1 MSKEKDNKSVKTK
14 NVKKKDDVETNIVE
28 KDTTIKNTN
37 KKVVTAEKTTDTKKK
52 VVSVSKKN
60 NVEDVSDKTKKVKTD
75 KVSAKETVDNFKKTT
90 KKKEEGISFRNSII
104 YQGVGRR
111 KSAVSRA
118 YLVQGTGKIEINGI
132 DYIKYFK
139 NKLVYYKVLQ
149 PLNLLLSKNDYNL
162 KINVFGGGFCGQV
175 EAIRLSIAICLSKV
189 KLENRAKLKELGY
202 LTTDSRVVE
211 RKKFGHKKA
220 RRSFQFTKR

>member
-1 MSKEKDNKSVKTK
+1 MSKEEDKKDINIKKKKTTVTGTDSKKSNSKNSSKKDEAVSTK
-14 NVKKKDDVETNIVE
+14 NVSKNSKDSTVKETV
-28 KDTTIKNTN
+28 KDS
-37 KKVVTAEKTTDTKKK
+37 TKG
-52 VVSVSKKN
+52 
-60 NVEDVSDKTKKVKTD
+60 KKVKLN
-75 KVSAKETVDNFKKTT
+75 KVDSKDNVESLQNSSKKQDD
-90 KKKEEGISFRNSII
+90 EFRSKNLIV
-104 YQGVGRR
+104 YHGVGRR
-111 KSAVSRA
+111 KSSVSRA

-132 DYIKYFK
+132 DYDKYFK
-139 NKLVYYKVLQ
+139 NSLVYYKLLQ
-149 PLNLLLSKNDYNL
+149 PLNLLLSKNNYNL

-189 KLENRAKLKELGY
+189 KLENRSKLKEFGY